1 MGKDYKKKSKKK
13 IMKSDSMLVAETYP
27 KTLLRP
33 LSIPRALKDSNLRS
47 INEITFYESAKLEKT
62 QVAAQS

>member
-1 MGKDYKKKSKKK
+1 
-13 IMKSDSMLVAETYP
+13 MKSDSMLVAETYP